1 MFHKSGAAAAISQS
15 AMVLALAIG
24 LAGAGSTAVG
34 AMPLG
39 AGVELVGG
47 AGGLPVHQARSIFQ
61 KMFDGLADD
70 GYVHDDHYDWQ
81 AYRDS
86 TSRKDRVKDFYRMQT
101 EMQRDA
107 IRGQLQAQKKMIK
120 AQRGW

>member
-1 MFHKSGAAAAISQS
+1 MSHRSRGTAPLSRP
-15 AMVLALAIG
+15 AMVLALALG
-24 LAGAGSTAVG
+24 LAGAGSTSAVALPMG
-34 AMPLG
+34 TDSAFVKV
-39 AGVELVGG
+39 AGE
-47 AGGLPVHQARSIFQ
+47 LPVHQARSIFK
-61 KMFDGLADD
+61 KMFDGLGDD

-107 IRGQLQAQKKMIK
+107 IRSQLQAQKKMIK